1 MNLPAAPQPVLLV
14 IADISGYTRYMT
26 ANAKTLAHSQT
37 IITELVEAIIRHIEL
52 PLEIAKLEGDAVFM
66 YCRKQ
71 ADSPPEAKR
80 ILGGKLLAFFDAFGE
95 KVREL
100 SGSVTCTCQA
110 CAHIETLRLKVVAH
124 SGEVLFHRVSN
135 FTELAGVDVIIL
147 HRLLKNSV
155 RADQYLLLTEPARRD
170 LDFPSPIAL
179 TESAESYDD
188 IGCIKTLVFL
198 PDGQPAAVTSA
209 ALPFGKRFAASW
221 KLFAKLWLSP
231 FTSGK
236 GTFRNVTRGSSK
248 GGRYALAA
256 FTILLAPLLL
266 SVGAIFVFIHA
277 LRSAPNVRHTADCHE
292 HKADGSCC
300 GGH

>member
-110 CAHIETLRLKVVAH
+110 CAHIETLRLKVIAH
-124 SGEVLFHRVSN
+124 SGEVLFHRVAS

-170 LDFPSPIAL
+170 LDFPSPISL

-188 IGCIKTLVFL
+188 IGRIKTLVFL
-198 PDGQPAAVTSA
+198 PDGQPAAVTPLT
-209 ALPFGKRFAASW
+209 LPFGERFAASW
-221 KLFAKLWLSP
+221 KLFAKLWFAP
-231 FTSGK
+231 FASSK
-236 GTFRNVTRGSSK
+236 GAFRNVTTGS
-248 GGRYALAA
+248 GQAGRYAFAGI
-256 FTILLAPLLL
+256 TVLLTPLLL
-266 SVGAIFVFIHA
+266 PVGTIFVLIHA
-277 LRSAPNVRHTADCHE
+277 LRSAPTIRHAADCHE
-292 HKADGSCC
+292 HKADSSCC
-300 GGH
+300 REH